1 MKKTKN
7 SNGEFE
13 YTYSEEEHDQILD
26 NQKAL
31 DKVLEALGKWIL

>member
-1 MKKTKN
+1 MKKKIN
-7 SNGEFE
+7 ENGEFE

-31 DKVLEALGKWIL
+31 DKVLEALRK